1 MLFRSEG
8 GRESGRKGR
17 RYYML
22 TTALGYGVKED
33 GEMEEEECRNEVKL
47 KMEHTFLGVC

>member
-1 MLFRSEG
+1 
-8 GRESGRKGR
+8 
-17 RYYML
+17 ML

-47 KMEHTFLGVC
+47 KWSTPFLGFARKFLTLLSI